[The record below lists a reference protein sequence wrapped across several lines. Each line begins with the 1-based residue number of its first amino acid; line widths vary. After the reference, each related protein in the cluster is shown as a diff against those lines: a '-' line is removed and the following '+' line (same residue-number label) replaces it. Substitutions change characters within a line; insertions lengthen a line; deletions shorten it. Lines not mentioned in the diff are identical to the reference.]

1 MRKLL
6 KLGGLFDLE
15 NKNKEIS
22 KLKKQIESPDFWNDK
37 NTSNEIIKKF
47 NALKNIT
54 DNINRL
60 KSQIETNIEKINLLL
75 DQPDEELYS
84 IIKDNYDKLINE
96 VNTLRLETYLNG
108 KYDSNNCIIEIHPGA
123 GGTES
128 CDWVAMLSRMYIKYI
143 TKNNFSYE
151 ITDYE
156 ENEQAGYKSI
166 TILVKGLNAY
176 GYLKG
181 ENGIHRLVRIS
192 PFDAGAR
199 RHTSF
204 AGVTV
209 IPQIKQELNIE
220 INDND
225 LKIDVYRSSGAG
237 GQHVNTTDSAV
248 RITHIPT
255 KIVVTCQNERSQIQN
270 KEKALMI
277 LKSKLYAL
285 KEEESNKQI
294 NSMKTDLNINFGY
307 AKRSYVMC
315 PYTLVKDNDT
325 EYETSDV
332 SKVLDGN
339 IEPFINAYLRKEV

>member
-47 NALKNIT
+47 NVLKNIT

-60 KSQIETNIEKINLLL
+60 KSQIETNIETINLLL